1 MSLSKMGIKSLL
13 AALLFVLFSN
23 INAMCLD
30 DQKVQVEES
39 SSAISETVFEDF
51 YIDECGILTA
61 YNGKSKNVV
70 IPDSVKVIAFGAFME
85 HDEIESVEFPESVSY
100 IDEYAFYG
108 CDNLAQVILPESVQK
123 IGRLAFGNCKKLEMV
138 YIGQN
143 FCEMGEF
150 VFWGCEKLY
159 CISVSDENSCFCSID
174 GLLYSKDRKKLF
186 CCPEGYVGEVV
197 IDDNV
202 VTVNVYAFF
211 DCRKVSKITVGKN
224 ALYID
229 EGAFYCCEDL
239 KDVVFGPKVKKIRSA
254 AFERCAKLG
263 KIVIPKTVKSLG
275 NSVFGECTSLKEI
288 RFLNKKTEIPD
299 DILSKNAETVI
310 FGYNGSTAQEYAK
323 DNKLVFKRI

>member
-1 MSLSKMGIKSLL
+1 MSIKSVLV
-13 AALLFVLFSN
+13 ALLFVLFSN
-23 INAMCLD
+23 VNAMCLD
-30 DQKVQVEES
+30 GQKVQTDEGS
-39 SSAISETVFEDF
+39 SVVSEVVSDDF
-51 YIDECGILTA
+51 CIDESGILTA
-61 YNGKSKNVV
+61 YNGKSKSVV
-70 IPDSVKVIAFGAFME
+70 IPESVKIIAFGVFME
-85 HDEIESVEFPESVSY
+85 HDEIESISFPESVSY
-100 IDEYAFYG
+100 IDEYAFYN
-108 CDNLAQVILPESVQK
+108 CDNLAQVVLPESLQK

-138 YIGQN
+138 YIGKN

-159 CISVSDENSCFCSID
+159 CISVSEDNLCFCSVD

-202 VTVNVYAFF
+202 VTINAYAFF

-224 ALYID
+224 VMYID

-239 KDVVFGPKVKKIRSA
+239 TDVVFGAKVKKIRSA
-254 AFERCAKLG
+254 AFEKCAKLN

-275 NSVFGECTSLKEI
+275 NSVFGECMSLKEI

-299 DILSKNAETVI
+299 DILSKDAKTVI

-323 DNKLVFKRI
+323 CNKLMFKQI